1 MFAINVNLQHEIL
14 IVDVTIQYRVRNR
27 EILYFGEV
35 TNNIVRLGGAHARGS
50 VVWIMDPIRIP
61 LTSVFC
67 HLGQHYIN
75 RIVACFN
82 VVFNVSNSY
91 SSIILLIAYRASVLF
106 ANCNDVQFSLKKIN
120 CCRSCS
126 YHIVYAVNSE
136 GVIMGPTQ
144 GPYILQLFTGPSYFW
159 RV

>member
-14 IVDVTIQYRVRNR
+14 IFDVTIQYRVRNR

-67 HLGQHYIN
+67 HPGQHYIN
-75 RIVACFN
+75 RIVAC
-82 VVFNVSNSY
+82 FNVSNSY

-106 ANCNDVQFSLKKIN
+106 ANCNDVQFSLKK
-120 CCRSCS
+120 
-126 YHIVYAVNSE
+126 
-136 GVIMGPTQ
+136 
-144 GPYILQLFTGPSYFW
+144 
-159 RV
+159 